1 MADKTFTYTNDFDNP
16 ESPVSGNLTTTSQ
29 PGTSP
34 GNPGGAPALNTTIQA
49 SRQDGDAD
57 RELVLYDGRNVGGFA
72 EFFREPF
79 RADSDETA
87 KPVISEFTMNARV
100 DLIDNSGAS
109 TGNGKINGYSFNFG
123 NTSTLPGGTGGALE
137 NGVSEGLAIRVLPAS
152 DRVQIVWNGTVLSQ
166 VVSQNSGDFA
176 ANLEFLRVLNMNV
189 SVSETGLVRLI
200 MNEELNTATRLEL
213 TAQIPQVDGRSGL
226 TSADQSDWG
235 FSFAGRTGLNAGEV
249 WVDDITLSG
258 RIVCFAKGTLITTA
272 TGPKAVEDLQTGD
285 LVLTLD
291 HGYQPLRWIGS
302 WHADAPALAAKPQ
315 LQPILIRQNALGPQM
330 PSADLTV
337 SPQHRILVASAIV
350 ERMCKVPEVCVAAKH
365 LLGHPG
371 VEIAATPEGVT
382 YYHFLCDAHE
392 IVMANGAWAES
403 LLIAPQMYQS
413 LPWSSVTRI
422 FQLFPR
428 LLSLLDNPQ
437 PARANLARKQARKL
451 VERHVR
457 NNKPLVT
464 AAFIDPK
471 VATKAG

>member
-34 GNPGGAPALNTTIQA
+34 GNTGGAPALNTTIQA
-49 SRQDGDAD
+49 SRQDVDAD
-57 RELVLYDGRNVGGFA
+57 QKLVLYDGSNVGGFA

-87 KPVISEFTMNARV
+87 KPVISEFTVNARV
-100 DLIDNSGAS
+100 DLIDNGGAS
-109 TGNGKINGYSFNFG
+109 TGNGKVNGYSFNFG

-166 VVSQNSGDFA
+166 VVWQNFSDFA
-176 ANLEFLRVLNMNV
+176 ANLEFLKVLNMNV
-189 SVSETGLVRLI
+189 SVSETGLVTLI
-200 MNEELNTATRLEL
+200 MNEELNTAARLEL

-235 FSFAGRTGLNAGEV
+235 FSFAGRTGQNAGEV
-249 WVDDITLSG
+249 WVDDIALSG
-258 RIVCFAKGTLITTA
+258 RTICFAKGTLITTA
-272 TGPKAVEDLQTGD
+272 TGPKAIEDLQTGD

-291 HGYQPLRWIGS
+291 HGLQQVRWIDS
-302 WHADAPALAAKPQ
+302 WHADAAKLAAKPQ
-315 LQPILIRQNALGPQM
+315 AQPIVIRQNALGANM

-337 SPQHRILVASAIV
+337 SPQHRIMVASAIV
-350 ERMCKVPEVCVAAKH
+350 ERMCNTPEVCVAAKH

-371 VEIAATPEGVT
+371 VETAAAPEGVT
-382 YYHFLCDAHE
+382 YYHFLCDSHE

-403 LLIAPQMYQS
+403 LLIAPQMYKS

-422 FQLFPR
+422 FQLFPQMID
-428 LLSLLDNPQ
+428 LLDNPQ
-437 PARANLARKQARKL
+437 PARPSMTRKQAKQM

-457 NNKPLVT
+457 NGKPLVADLS
-464 AAFIDPK
+464 AAPRDRR
-471 VATKAG
+471 AAG

>member
-1 MADKTFTYTNDFDNP
+1 MADKTFTYTNDFDGGENI
-16 ESPVSGNLTTTSQ
+16 SGSLSVTIRPGQPSQTT
-29 PGTSP
+29 GT
-34 GNPGGAPALNTTIQA
+34 NTQIRDSSNDNDTDNELILY
-49 SRQDGDAD
+49 SGRQ
-57 RELVLYDGRNVGGFA
+57 VGGFA
-72 EFFREPF
+72 EFF
-79 RADSDETA
+79 DERFAAVDGQPSGA
-87 KPVISEFTMNARV
+87 KATSFTMVANV
-100 DLIDNSGAS
+100 DIIPSNVDA
-109 TGNGKINGYSFNFG
+109 TGNGRVDGFSFNFG
-123 NTSTLPGGTGGALE
+123 KTSTLSPIGDGVNTALQGTLE
-137 NGVSEGLAIRVLPAS
+137 SGVATGLSIRVIPINNVIQIAWDGVVLNQLTGVTNLETLPAG
-152 DRVQIVWNGTVLSQ
+152 QM
-166 VVSQNSGDFA
+166 A
-176 ANLEFLRVLNMNV
+176 V
-189 SVSETGLVRLI
+189 SVSESGLVSVNFVGRQLS
-200 MNEELNTATRLEL
+200 AT
-213 TAQIPQVDGRSGL
+213 IPAVDGQPGL
-226 TSADQSDWG
+226 AAADQSDWG
-235 FSFAGRTGLNAGEV
+235 FSFAGRTGGNAGEI
-249 WVDDITLSG
+249 WVDDIVLSG

-302 WHADAPALAAKPQ
+302 WHADAAALAAKPQ
-315 LQPILIRQNALGPQM
+315 AQPILIRQNALGPHM

-371 VEIAATPEGVT
+371 VDIAATPEGVT
-382 YYHFLCDAHE
+382 YYHFLCDAHQ

-428 LLSLLDNPQ
+428 LLSLLANPQ
-437 PARANLARKQARKL
+437 PARASLARKQARKL

-471 VATKAG
+471 TASKAG